1 MEPTPP
7 ELGANT
13 GSPRELVFES
23 REELLYLL
31 GEAAELEHSIFCAY
45 LYAAFTLQAEPGA
58 GLTAAQ
64 VPTVAGWKR
73 GINQIALQEMIHLAL
88 ANNLLAALGGAPR
101 LGRHNLPQRSPYA
114 PEIRL
119 TLAPFSEQTLRR
131 FLYIERPEGMDI
143 SSIAGELDH
152 DRPAP
157 PVPTGPLVLPAPQAF
172 SGIGQLYHGIE
183 RGLRSLVDRY
193 GEERVFVGSPNAQA
207 STRYFRVPDS
217 MPELIPVTGLGS
229 AVTAIETIV
238 EEGEG
243 ARGGWQGA
251 HFGRF
256 LEILEAYRAMKAAD
270 PSFSPARPSVTNP
283 YVRVPRDLLGL
294 ATASGPAAPDDPRGV
309 HLIED
314 RYTAAISDLFNACYA
329 AMLQLLYRFFQH
341 TEETDAELSML
352 GETALLMMLQI
363 IRPLGELMTRLPV
376 GPHAP
381 GMTAGPSFMLTS
393 ATPVTPHKPAA
404 WIILGERLR
413 ELAEVCDGLT
423 AGAPE
428 VLAGVRQRLAACA
441 ASLEPPDAADRE
453 PEAGVPARA
462 VDPPAAAADTV
473 PSFARDIRPL
483 FTERDR
489 AAMRWAF
496 DLGEVASVRQH
507 ADAILEQV
515 AAGRMPCD
523 AAWPTERVALFH
535 RWVQA
540 GSPD

>member
-1 MEPTPP
+1 MEPTLP
-7 ELGANT
+7 EPGAAR
-13 GSPRELVFES
+13 GSPHELIVEG

-31 GEAAELEHSIFCAY
+31 GEAAELEHSVFCTY
-45 LYAAFTLQAEPGA
+45 LYAAFTLQADPGE

-64 VPTVAGWKR
+64 VPIVAGWKR
-73 GINQIALQEMIHLAL
+73 AINEIALQEMIHLAL
-88 ANNLLAALGGAPR
+88 VNNLLAALGGAPR

-114 PEIRL
+114 PEIQL
-119 TLAPFSEQTLRR
+119 TLAPFSEQTLQR
-131 FLYIERPEGMDI
+131 FLHIERPEGMDI
-143 SSIAGELDH
+143 STMAGQLEATW
-152 DRPAP
+152 PPP
-157 PVPTGPLVLPAPQAF
+157 PVLTGPLVLPAPQAF
-172 SGIGQLYHGIE
+172 ASIGQLYHGIE
-183 RGLRSLVDRY
+183 RGLRGLVDRY
-193 GEERVFVGSPNAQA
+193 GEGQVFVGSPNAQA
-207 STRYFRVPDS
+207 STQYFRVPER
-217 MPELIPVTGLGS
+217 MPELIPVTGLTS
-229 AVTAIETIV
+229 AVQAIETIV

-309 HLIED
+309 HLIQD
-314 RYTAAISDLFNACYA
+314 PTTAAVSDLFNACYA

-352 GETALLMMLQI
+352 GETAVAMMRQV
-363 IRPLGELMTRLPV
+363 IRPLGELLTRLPV

-428 VLAGVRQRLAACA
+428 VLAVVRQRLAAFA
-441 ASLEPPDAADRE
+441 APLGSPGAALAE

-462 VDPPAAAADTV
+462 VDPPADQTTV
-473 PSFARDIRPL
+473 PSFDRDIRPL
-483 FTERDR
+483 FRERDR
-489 AAMRWAF
+489 ATMRWAF

-507 ADAILEQV
+507 AEAILEQV

-523 AAWPTERVALFH
+523 AAWPAERVALFR
-535 RWVQA
+535 RWMEA
-540 GSPD
+540 GSPV